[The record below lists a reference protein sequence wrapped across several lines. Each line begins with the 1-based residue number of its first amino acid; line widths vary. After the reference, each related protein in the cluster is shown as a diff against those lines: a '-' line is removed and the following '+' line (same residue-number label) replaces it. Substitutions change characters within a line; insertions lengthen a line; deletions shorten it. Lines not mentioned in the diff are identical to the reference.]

1 MDLGISG
8 KSALVTG
15 SYRGTGAGIA
25 ACLADEGVKVWVHGF
40 EHGDTEQVVREI
52 NDRGGA
58 AESLEVD
65 LFTMNGLD
73 ALKETVDHV
82 DILVNNFGKPASSS
96 WDSIENWALEWEQN
110 VLLGVKVT
118 QLLVDGMKAKEWGRV
133 IFVGTVG
140 VDRPRNHS
148 PGYYGAKASLHAI
161 VRTLAMD
168 LRGTG
173 VTANM
178 FNPGMIA
185 TAEVK
190 EMLTNAAE
198 KRSLSTDWESVESW
212 ASTEYFP
219 NLTSRIAT
227 PEDIG
232 RVVSFLASE
241 QAWYINGASIA
252 VDGGSVDA

>member
-25 ACLADEGVKVWVHGF
+25 ACLADEGVKVWVHSFDQG
-40 EHGDTEQVVREI
+40 GTEKIVKQI
-52 NDRGGA
+52 NESGGE
-58 AESLEVD
+58 AEPLEVD
-65 LFTMNGLD
+65 LFADEGIDMMMNQIN
-73 ALKETVDHV
+73 HV
-82 DILVNNFGKPASSS
+82 DILVNNYGKPAGSS
-96 WDSIENWALEWEQN
+96 WQSIEKWGLEWEQN

-118 QLLVDGMKAKEWGRV
+118 QALIGGMRAQEWGRI

-161 VRTLAMD
+161 VRTLAME
-168 LRGTG
+168 LQGAG
-173 VTANM
+173 VTVNM

-185 TAEVK
+185 TEEVK
-190 EMLTNAAE
+190 AMLTKAAE
-198 KRSLSTDWESVESW
+198 KRSIPTDWKSVENW
-212 ASTEYFP
+212 ASNEYFP

-232 RVVSFLASE
+232 RVVSFLAS
-241 QAWYINGASIA
+241 QHSWYINGASIA

>member
-1 MDLGISG
+1 MDLGLSG

-25 ACLADEGVKVWVHGF
+25 ACLADEGVKVWVHSF
-40 EHGDTEQVVREI
+40 QQGDTEKIVEQI
-52 NDRGGA
+52 NESGGT
-58 AESLEVD
+58 AEPLEVD
-65 LFTMNGLD
+65 LFADEGIDIMMNQIN
-73 ALKETVDHV
+73 HV
-82 DILVNNFGKPASSS
+82 DILVNSYGTPAGSS
-96 WDSIENWALEWEQN
+96 WKSIDNWDLEWEQN

-118 QLLVDGMKAKEWGRV
+118 QALIGGMRAQKWGRV

-148 PGYYGAKASLHAI
+148 PGYYGAKASLHAL
-161 VRTLAMD
+161 VRTLAME
-168 LRGTG
+168 LQGTG

-185 TAEVK
+185 TEEVK
-190 EMLTNAAE
+190 AMLTKAAE
-198 KRSLSTDWESVESW
+198 KRSIPTDWENVEKW
-212 ASTEYFP
+212 ASNEYFP
-219 NLTSRIAT
+219 NLTSSIAT

-232 RVVSFLASE
+232 RVVSFLSSVHS
-241 QAWYINGASIA
+241 WYINGASIA